1 VIRTVGQIFPV
12 TFTMEN
18 KKKTIKR
25 RLRKKPLENVERVIP
40 LPAVENFDPT
50 VLMERTF
57 RFKSLTEFSILYN
70 RERARIIK
78 LKKEAEEFRNSW

>member
-1 VIRTVGQIFPV
+1 
-12 TFTMEN
+12 MEN

>member
-1 VIRTVGQIFPV
+1 MIRTVGQIFPV